1 NKGRKMLEKMGWKK
15 GEGLG
20 KEGTGMKD
28 PIELKIRASQS
39 GLGSGATLSVDSM
52 SINKSKSQKNWE
64 KARERFADAFQPDA
78 PAPRAPNNES
88 PRAWVKAEDT
98 IPPAE
103 LDSEGWNQE

>member
-1 NKGRKMLEKMGWKK
+1 MPTVSEARTLRPDI
-15 GEGLG
+15 LLSFS
-20 KEGTGMKD
+20 
-28 PIELKIRASQS
+28 PQIELKIRASQS

-78 PAPRAPNNES
+78 PAPKAPNNES
-88 PRAWVKAEDT
+88 PKAWVKAEDT